1 MIRTV
6 VGFLG
11 LLLLLS
17 AIQARDKP
25 EKQTPEQQYQ
35 ALVKEFKTWERKFE
49 KAFDEAKTPQDKQ
62 KVRQELFTQ
71 WSSFKWYAR
80 FLALAEKYSK
90 DPAAV
95 DALRWVISNNRALKY
110 DPQSPRAKAFKLLLR
125 DHVKDEKIATVCQVL
140 GGDIVDLYSEAD
152 ECRQLLRAVLE
163 KNPHR
168 PAKAL
173 ACLALAE
180 QTESRLRQ
188 TRRFRDEPE
197 LAKRYESFVGKKA
210 VETLVKADQEKL
222 SKEAETLY
230 ERVVKDF
237 ADVVDPKG
245 GKITEKAKDRLEVLR
260 HPILVGKP
268 APEIEG
274 EDIDGKG
281 FKLSDYRGKVVLL
294 DFWGHW

>member
-1 MIRTV
+1 MTRTV

-11 LLLLLS
+11 LLVLLPAL
-17 AIQARDKP
+17 QARDKP
-25 EKQTPEQQYQ
+25 EKQAPEQQYKT
-35 ALVKEFKTWERKFE
+35 LLKEVETAERDFE
-49 KAFDEAKTPQDKQ
+49 KAFKEAKTPQDQQ
-62 KVRQELFTQ
+62 KIRQEIFTQ
-71 WSSFKWYAR
+71 SSKWYAA
-80 FLALAEKYSK
+80 FLALAENNPK

-95 DALRWVISNNRALKY
+95 DALGWVISNNRMLKY

-125 DHVKDEKIATVCQVL
+125 DHVKDEKIASVCQVL
-140 GGDIVDLYSEAD
+140 GEDIVDLYSKED
-152 ECRQLLRAVLE
+152 ECGQLLRAVLE

-168 PAKAL
+168 PAKAQ

-188 TRRFRDEPE
+188 ARQFRDRPE
-197 LAKRYESFVGKKA
+197 LAKRYESFVGKEA
-210 VETLVKADQEKL
+210 IEALVKADPEKL
-222 SKEAETLY
+222 SKDAEALY

-245 GKITEKAKDRLEVLR
+245 GKIAERAKGRLEVLR

>member
-1 MIRTV
+1 MTHTV

-11 LLLLLS
+11 LLLLLP
-17 AIQARDKP
+17 ALQARDKP
-25 EKQTPEQQYQ
+25 EKQTPEQQYK
-35 ALVKEFKTWERKFE
+35 ALVKEVKAAEREFE
-49 KAFDEAKTPQDKQ
+49 KAFEEAKTEQDQQ
-62 KVRQELFTQ
+62 KVRQEVFAQ
-71 WSSFKWYAR
+71 SSKWYAR
-80 FLALAEKYSK
+80 FLALAENNPK
-90 DPAAV
+90 DPASV

-168 PAKAL
+168 SAKAQ

-180 QTESRLRQ
+180 QTESRLREA
-188 TRRFRDEPE
+188 RRFRDQPE
-197 LAKRYESFVGKKA
+197 LAKRYESFAGKAA
-210 VETLVKADQEKL
+210 VEALVKADPEKL

-230 ERVVKDF
+230 ERVAKDF

-245 GKITEKAKDRLEVLR
+245 DKIAEKAKDRLEVLR

>member
-11 LLLLLS
+11 LLVLLPAL
-17 AIQARDKP
+17 QARDKP
-25 EKQTPEQQYQ
+25 EIQTPEQQYK
-35 ALVKEFKTWERKFE
+35 ALVKEVKAAEREFE
-49 KAFDEAKTPQDKQ
+49 KAFEEAKTPQDQQ
-62 KVRQELFTQ
+62 KIRQEMITQ
-71 WSSFKWYAR
+71 SSKWYAH
-80 FLALAEKYSK
+80 FLTLAENNPK

-95 DALRWVISNNRALKY
+95 DALRWVISYNRALKY

-125 DHVKDEKIATVCQVL
+125 DHVKDEKMAAVCQVL
-140 GGDIVDLYSEAD
+140 RGEIVDLYSKED
-152 ECRQLLRAVLE
+152 KCRQLLRAVLE

-173 ACLALAE
+173 ACLALAD
-180 QTESRLRQ
+180 QTERRLRQ
-188 TRRFRDEPE
+188 GRQFRDQPE
-197 LAKRYESFVGKKA
+197 LAKRYESLAGKEA
-210 VETLVKADQEKL
+210 IEALVKADPEKL

-237 ADVVDPKG
+237 TDIVDAKD
-245 GKITEKAKDRLEVLR
+245 GKIAEKAKDRLEVLR

-294 DFWGHW
+294 DFWGNW